1 MTSTKLILSIASI
14 SCLLL
19 SVRGHSQEPG
29 RHSGARAGEP
39 RVQLLEAE
47 MNVKMHE
54 LELVMSE
61 HEVKEATL
69 EIEKAKLR
77 VEGAEEQGDSR
88 GLEFAKLEME
98 QAK

>member
-1 MTSTKLILSIASI
+1 MTKTKLILSIAFI

-19 SVRGHSQEPG
+19 SVRAHSQEPG
-29 RHSGARAGEP
+29 KHSGVRAREA

-61 HEVKEATL
+61 HEVEY
-69 EIEKAKLR
+69 
-77 VEGAEEQGDSR
+77 VG
-88 GLEFAKLEME
+88 
-98 QAK
+98 